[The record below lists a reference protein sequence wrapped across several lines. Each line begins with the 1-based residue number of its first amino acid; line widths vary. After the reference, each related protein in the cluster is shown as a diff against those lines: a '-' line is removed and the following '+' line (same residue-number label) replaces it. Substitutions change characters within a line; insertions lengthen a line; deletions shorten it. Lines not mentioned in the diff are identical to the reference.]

1 MKLKNP
7 PHNLTYQST
16 LKCVQH
22 EREVLRLTRQW
33 KAKLE
38 KEVAIA
44 QKRGENNATNFLTM
58 HNDLPEDEDEDIIN
72 FLRKNE
78 KKFLERIYELEKSK
92 NELEFEVA
100 RLSSQNEQLLNIVNE
115 ATAILTH
122 TTSS

>member
-100 RLSSQNEQLLNIVNE
+100 RLSSQNEQLLNKVNE

>member
-1 MKLKNP
+1 
-7 PHNLTYQST
+7 
-16 LKCVQH
+16 
-22 EREVLRLTRQW
+22 
-33 KAKLE
+33 
-38 KEVAIA
+38 
-44 QKRGENNATNFLTM
+44 M

-100 RLSSQNEQLLNIVNE
+100 RLSSQNEQLLNKVNE